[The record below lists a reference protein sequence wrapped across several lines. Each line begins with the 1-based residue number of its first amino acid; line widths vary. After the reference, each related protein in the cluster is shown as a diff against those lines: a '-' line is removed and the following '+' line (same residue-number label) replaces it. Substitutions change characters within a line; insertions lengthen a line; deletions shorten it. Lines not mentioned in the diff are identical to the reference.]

1 MDYTQLI
8 IMIAACAVLYF
19 VMIRSDKKKKNNIAQ
34 MRNELSLGD
43 EITTIG
49 GMVGKVC
56 GVDGDLVTFETGE
69 DRVRIQVQKWGIST
83 KAGFDPKA
91 KK

>member
-8 IMIAACAVLYF
+8 ILIAACAVLYF
-19 VMIRSDKKKKNNIAQ
+19 VMIRSDKKKKNSVAQ
-34 MRNELSLGD
+34 MRNEIAPGD

-49 GMVGKVC
+49 GLVGKVC
-56 GVDGDLVTFETGE
+56 SVDGELVTFETGE
-69 DRVRIQVQKWGIST
+69 DRVRVQVQKWGIST
-83 KAGFDPKA
+83 KAGFDTKA